1 MSRTRRQSLRRAVA
15 SGAAVLLAATGA
27 IAVDATLAT
36 PAHAAYPDTFNPFTM
51 NGGFTVYAREDALLQ
66 NQETEGSIA
75 VGGTA
80 TVQGSS
86 GTYTIIHVAAGTGDY
101 TLPTVD
107 GDPTRFLVGSYDEAS
122 TGILAITSAG
132 TTEPSLHG
140 DLKMVERDGPWQP
153 FARADWIR
161 LNTNPSSPDQT
172 PLIDATSQQ
181 YPDDATPP
189 AGAAG
194 NGSIYTVDTSATAV
208 ADYVEANAEASY
220 EAAADCLAGLVP
232 SGAGHSVGVAEDAG
246 ARVVLEPLSPDQPN
260 IVDYADIAGTALFQ
274 YSAGPTPGL
283 ANPLIIRVP
292 AGTTDVVGAR
302 SDPQGAY
309 SPYILWDLSALTGPV
324 SVTAAEGGRIDGSI
338 YAPTADVTVTAAPLD
353 GQVLGQN
360 VTIAGGEVHS
370 FLFAGQLS
378 CTADSGTFAARKSL
392 EGIEPAELPAGT
404 TFTVNYTATEPDS
417 TVLTGTMELPA
428 DGTLVAAGTQ
438 FPLGTSIE
446 FEEIAPESVP
456 GIDWGT
462 PSISP
467 NPLTVGA
474 GTAEI
479 VVSNTATPVVQ
490 SGTFSVS
497 KTIED
502 VSGGA
507 GGDPSQ
513 ATVPVAWVAVY
524 DGMDIG
530 AGTLDVP
537 FDGTAVDVGQDFP
550 VGTEVTLTEDLSG
563 IDPPDGYEWSDVAW
577 NPGQTFT
584 IEEDGSVVAVTL
596 TNAITPSELERAI
609 TVVKSAEGE
618 AADPAYEYTISY
630 NTDPAGSRTTRPLTV
645 GDPELLDDVETGA
658 DTLLLAELVPTLNG
672 TPVDPASF
680 AVPIITVTVDG
691 VETTYTP
698 ENFEG
703 AGPLETAI
711 VEIPLP
717 PSGDIA
723 ISVGNAVEHGTFQLS
738 KAFEGE
744 AGEFLPPGM
753 EFTVEWTTTTPLGTV
768 SSGIV
773 RLPADGTPVSPLDEN
788 GEPLTFPYGTVVTF
802 TELEAPRLRHVAW
815 GDATFDPAQLV
826 VGADGQAT
834 VSSTLTNSAVV
845 TTGTFQ
851 VAKDLV
857 GIDASELLV
866 DSFTIEYT
874 ALVPGEGLL
883 AGSFEIPAD
892 GTPAGPIDEA
902 GDPLEFPVGT
912 IVRLEEVIPDAA
924 ALPPGNEWAGTTWNP
939 GQFLVV
945 GSEETPL
952 IEVTNTVEHLTR
964 WAVTKVVDG
973 DAAASLP
980 TGTTFP
986 VQWWWDTVPQPDVEF
1001 EPGVPV
1007 LSPYFPV
1014 GSIIQG
1020 REGALP
1026 EIPGIEW
1033 GDPVWTVNGEALAP
1047 DADGIVTLP
1056 MELVRDQDLA
1066 ELTLTNTGDAR
1077 DLPATGGGGMSPLL
1091 PAGAIAVILAGL
1103 GLVLSRRRVRIS

>member
-1 MSRTRRQSLRRAVA
+1 MSRNRRLSLRRAVA
-15 SGAAVLLAATGA
+15 SAVAVLMAATGA
-27 IAVDATLAT
+27 IALDATLAT
-36 PAHAAYPDTFNPFTM
+36 PAHAAYPDTFNPFSM
-51 NGGFTVYAREDALLQ
+51 NGGFTVYAREDALLL

-86 GTYTIIHVAAGTGDY
+86 GTYSIIHVAAGTGDY

-153 FARADWIR
+153 FARADWLR
-161 LNTNPSSPDQT
+161 LNTDPANPDQT

-181 YPDDATPP
+181 YPADASPP
-189 AGAAG
+189 AGAVG
-194 NGSIYTVDTSATAV
+194 GGSIYTSDTSGTAV

-220 EAAADCLAGLVP
+220 AAAADCLAGLP
-232 SGAGHSVGVAEDAG
+232 TGAGHPVGVAEDAG
-246 ARVVLEPLSPDQPN
+246 SRVVLEPLSPDQPN
-260 IVDYADIAGTALFQ
+260 IVDYADIAGTALIQ
-274 YSAGPTPGL
+274 YSPGPTPGL
-283 ANPLIIRVP
+283 ANPLIIQVA
-292 AGTTDVVGAR
+292 AGTTEVTGAR
-302 SDPQGAY
+302 SDPAGRY
-309 SPYILWDLSALTGPV
+309 SPYILWDLSAVTGPV

-338 YAPTADVTVTAAPLD
+338 YAPTADVTVTAAPLE

-370 FLFAGQLS
+370 YLFAGQLS
-378 CTADSGTFAARKSL
+378 CTADSGSFAVRKSL
-392 EGIEPAELPAGT
+392 DGIEPAELPAGT
-404 TFTVNYTATEPDS
+404 TFTLNYTATEPDN
-417 TVLTGTMELPA
+417 TVVTGTLELPA
-428 DGTLVAAGTQ
+428 DGSPVAAGAQ

-456 GIDWGT
+456 GFEWGT
-462 PSISP
+462 PTISP
-467 NPLTVGA
+467 NPLIVGA

-479 VVSNTATPVVQ
+479 VVSNTATPVVE

-513 ATVPVAWVAVY
+513 ATVPVTWTAVY
-524 DGMDIG
+524 DGVDIG

-537 FDGTAVDVGQDFP
+537 FDGTPVAVGQDFP
-550 VGTEVTLTEDLSG
+550 VGTEISLTEDLSG
-563 IDPPDGYEWSDVAW
+563 IDPPAGYEWSGVAW
-577 NPGQTFT
+577 SPGQTFT
-584 IEEDGSVVAVTL
+584 IDENGAVVAVGL
-596 TNAITPSELERAI
+596 TNAISPVDERTI
-609 TVVKSAEGE
+609 TIVKSAEGE
-618 AADPAYEYTISY
+618 ASDPAYGYTVTY
-630 NTDPAGSRTTRPLTV
+630 NVDPPGTRSEPVDLPV
-645 GDPELLDDVETGA
+645 GDHVTILDLETGSE
-658 DTLLLAELVPTLNG
+658 TLDLAEQVPTLNG
-672 TPVDPASF
+672 EPTDASAWAEPVFIVD
-680 AVPIITVTVDG
+680 VDG
-691 VETTYTP
+691 VTTEYP
-698 ENFEG
+698 SGGFDQ
-703 AGPLETAI
+703 I
-711 VEIPLP
+711 VEIPLGTE
-717 PSGDIA
+717 GDVVIEVA
-723 ISVGNAVEHGTFQLS
+723 NSLNEGTFALS

-744 AGEFLPPGM
+744 AGENLPPGT
-753 EFTVEWTTTTPLGTV
+753 EFSVEWTATTPLGGV
-768 SSGIV
+768 SSGVV

-802 TELEAPRLRHVAW
+802 TELEPPRLRHVAW

-826 VGADGQAT
+826 IGAGGEPT

-857 GIDASELLV
+857 GIEASQLLV

-874 ALVPGEGLL
+874 ALVPGQGLL
-883 AGSFEIPAD
+883 TGSFEIPAD
-892 GTPAGPIDEA
+892 GTPAGPVDEA

-912 IVRLEEVIPDAA
+912 IVRLDEAAPDAS

-939 GQFLVV
+939 GHFLIV
-945 GSEETPL
+945 GADETPL
-952 IEVTNTVEHLTR
+952 VEVTNTVEHLTR

-973 DAAASLP
+973 DAASGLP
-980 TGTTFP
+980 AGTTFP
-986 VQWWWDTVPQPDVEF
+986 LEWWWDHVAQPDVAL

-1007 LSPYFPV
+1007 YSPYFAV

-1026 EIPGIEW
+1026 KIPGIEW
-1033 GDPVWTVNGEALAP
+1033 GDPVWTVNGETLVP

-1103 GLVLSRRRVRIS
+1103 GIVLARRRVRIS